1 MRKKLTKKTSIF
13 LTVFMLFLLINP
25 IKVQA
30 NEIKEIN
37 VKENTIEYLDD
48 GSKVETLN
56 YTNGDIQKIIIYP
69 SNNQK
74 DIVFYNSSNST
85 LSING
90 EIYDL
95 HLKNINDAS
104 LPTFSERVMRSA
116 NWYWKG
122 PIKWSR
128 NIAAGTTIALA
139 ATLISIYTG
148 IPASKASQTLL
159 AFFGLGVSSIDST
172 LEVKC
177 QQWYSSKPIK
187 EGNMTIPQIKYKQT
201 DSVHLAR
208 NGKMIGTPY
217 TYYFFTQ
224 RPY

>member
-1 MRKKLTKKTSIF
+1 MRKKLTQKTSIF

-30 NEIKEIN
+30 KEIK
-37 VKENTIEYLDD
+37 VKESTIEYLDD

-69 SNNQK
+69 SNNKK

-95 HLKNINDAS
+95 HLKNINDDS

-172 LEVKC
+172 LEV
-177 QQWYSSKPIK
+177 
-187 EGNMTIPQIKYKQT
+187 
-201 DSVHLAR
+201 
-208 NGKMIGTPY
+208 
-217 TYYFFTQ
+217 
-224 RPY
+224 